1 MTTTVPSSHALRL
14 GVVILTV
21 ATAAIHLYLG
31 LSSGLPLFVL
41 NGLGYLTLLAALY
54 MPIPRLAPHRNTVRW
69 LLVGFAALT
78 ILLWLV
84 IIGGNSTTIGY
95 IDKLV
100 EVLLIILLVAE
111 ARVSR

>member
-1 MTTTVPSSHALRL
+1 MTTTAPPSPALRL
-14 GVVILTV
+14 GVVVLTA

-31 LSSGLPLFVL
+31 LSSGLPPFVL

-54 MPIPRLAPHRNTVRW
+54 MPIPRLLPYRNTVRW

-84 IIGGNSTTIGY
+84 ITGGNSTTVGY

-100 EVLLIILLVAE
+100 EMLLITLLVAE

>member
-1 MTTTVPSSHALRL
+1 MTTTASSSPALRL
-14 GVVILTV
+14 GVVVLAV
-21 ATAAIHLYLG
+21 ATAGIHLYLG
-31 LSSGLPLFVL
+31 LSSGLPLFAL

-54 MPIPRLAPHRNTVRW
+54 LPIPRLLPYRNAVRW

-84 IIGGNSTTIGY
+84 ITGGNSTTIGY
-95 IDKLV
+95 RGKTV